1 MFLATLIAIAVCTL
15 RLILFHLGRA
25 PEGTDFLIVHFSALV
40 TIVFFTDHRLLRTD
54 KSAGFPDL
62 MREGFKSA
70 AVYALIVALFIWI
83 YYASVEANY
92 FQNKVNAMVAKGMAE
107 GQPESVIRPRMERF
121 FTPFNYTTITFFTM
135 LIAGAF
141 NALLLGALHHKVL
154 RRFTR

>member
-1 MFLATLIAIAVCTL
+1 MFLATLIAIAVCAL
-15 RLILFHLGRA
+15 RMILFYLGRP
-25 PEGTDFLIVHFSALV
+25 PEGTDYLIVHFFALV
-40 TIVFFTDHRLLRTD
+40 TIVFFTDHRLLKTD
-54 KSAGFPDL
+54 KAATFPDL

-83 YYASVEANY
+83 YYGAVESHY
-92 FQNKVNAMVAKGMAE
+92 FEHKVNAMVAKGMAE
-107 GQPESVIRPRMERF
+107 GQPENVIRPRMERF

-141 NALLLGALHHKVL
+141 NALLLGALHHKML

>member
-1 MFLATLIAIAVCTL
+1 MFLATLVALAVCAL
-15 RLILFHLGRA
+15 RMILFYLGRP
-25 PEGTDFLIVHFSALV
+25 PEGTDFLIVHFFALV
-40 TIVFFTDHRLLRTD
+40 TIVFFTDQRLLKTD
-54 KSAGFPDL
+54 KAAGFPDL

-83 YYASVEANY
+83 YYAAVESHY
-92 FQNKVNAMVAKGMAE
+92 FEHKVNTMVAKGVAE
-107 GQPESVIRPRMERF
+107 GQPENVIRPRMERF

-141 NALLLGALHHKVL
+141 NALLLGALHHKML